1 MNRQIILRT
10 GWVLALA
17 FLLVQGAFA
26 ARTSGVSKPQLP
38 ALHDGVVVDAASG
51 VAYVMSRE
59 GGIDALDLTS
69 GNVMWK
75 SRDAAKPL
83 ALVDGVLVAQA
94 RPRENG
100 KLILLALDARKGSA
114 RRQTEIDIPK
124 ALRANVA
131 DGPSQTFRARA
142 YPAGK
147 SSVVITWEADNALP
161 QGYLPA
167 VPGEP
172 TNDVEAKRAAE
183 AAAALGRP
191 QRGAVRL
198 DLAAGSSAQM
208 SWDEAQKAVPAVR
221 EIAQKGTGSVARQ
234 LVSLDGR
241 HVLTSEPSPEARL
254 WTPYR
259 WTVTDA
265 SGARIGTLDAPVS
278 MAPFV
283 VSGSRI
289 LYVAQPSVRV
299 EGGKTI
305 QEPLSLQA
313 LDLRT
318 GTKLWSVPVADSTY
332 RGPFPP

>member
-1 MNRQIILRT
+1 MTKTILSS
-10 GWVLALA
+10 GLALA
-17 FLLVQGAFA
+17 MLAGLLTPGAFA
-26 ARTSGVSKPQLP
+26 ARTAGAPKPQIP
-38 ALHDGVVVDAASG
+38 ALHDGVVVDATAG

-75 SRDAAKPL
+75 SREAAKPL
-83 ALVDGVLVAQA
+83 ALADGVLVAQA

-100 KLILLALDARKGSA
+100 KLTLVALDARKGSA
-114 RRQTEIDIPK
+114 RRQTDVEIPK

-147 SSVVITWEADNALP
+147 SVIVTWEAENALP
-161 QGYLPA
+161 QGYLPT
-167 VPGEP
+167 VPEAP
-172 TNDVEAKRAAE
+172 TDEIAAKRATE
-183 AAAALGRP
+183 AATALARP

-198 DLAAGSSAQM
+198 DLAAGATAPM
-208 SWDEAQKAVPAVR
+208 SWEEAQKAAPALR
-221 EIAQKGTGSVARQ
+221 EIAQKGTRGAARQ

-254 WTPYR
+254 WAPYR

-265 SGARIGTLDAPVS
+265 SGARVGTLDAPVS

-289 LYVAQPSVRV
+289 LYVAQPSVRI
-299 EGGKTI
+299 EGGKTV
-305 QEPLSLQA
+305 QEPLSLLA

-318 GTKLWSVPVADSTY
+318 GAKLWSVPVADSTY